1 MVVTGFPHQ
10 VWSLADRKRGA
21 QDRSGAWE
29 RESIVGLGTTNES
42 IYGRH
47 RERDADEM
55 KTRNGCL
62 GFFARLRHVRWCS
75 QRWWISVGWTSL
87 GWAGWWRIRGGRYAN
102 NRQMQAAIKCNIK
115 VRRIWCEM
123 VQGPSWT
130 LCHRGDPAT
139 CLWKALMKTMFI
151 FNDHKNNHRLD
162 CKILNIAAKIYCM
175 HTK

>member
-55 KTRNGCL
+55 KNEGWL
-62 GFFARLRHVRWCS
+62 LFAVMFS
-75 QRWWISVGWTSL
+75 
-87 GWAGWWRIRGGRYAN
+87 
-102 NRQMQAAIKCNIK
+102 
-115 VRRIWCEM
+115 EM
-123 VQGPSWT
+123 V
-130 LCHRGDPAT
+130 D
-139 CLWKALMKTMFI
+139 
-151 FNDHKNNHRLD
+151 
-162 CKILNIAAKIYCM
+162 
-175 HTK
+175 